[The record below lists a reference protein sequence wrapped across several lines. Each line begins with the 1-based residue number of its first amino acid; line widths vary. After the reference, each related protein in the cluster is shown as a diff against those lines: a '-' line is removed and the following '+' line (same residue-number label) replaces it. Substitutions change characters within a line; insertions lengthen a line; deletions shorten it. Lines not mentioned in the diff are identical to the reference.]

1 MATLTI
7 RGVPEDLHEDL
18 KDRAERNRRSLNSE
32 ILVILERALR
42 GPPREGQEPDADRS
56 YPSRPFDSGRI
67 VRERAG
73 DFLPPPPDAIK
84 RLLGERRQDLRALGV
99 RRIGLFGS
107 ILRGTAGAES
117 DIDVLVEFDPAEK
130 TYDRFAA
137 LASYLERLLGRRVD
151 LVTTEGLSPFI
162 GPRILE
168 EVEFVA
174 VGA

>member
-7 RGVPEDLHEDL
+7 RGVPDDLHEAL
-18 KDRAERNRRSLNSE
+18 KERADRRRRSLNSE
-32 ILVILERALR
+32 ILVLLEAALR
-42 GPPREGQEPDADRS
+42 VSPDEPGAEGVHPRYAPE
-56 YPSRPFDSGRI
+56 PFDGRRI
-67 VRERAG
+67 IRERLAETA
-73 DFLPPPPDAIK
+73 PPPPAAIR
-84 RLLGERRQDLRALGV
+84 RLLLDRRQDLRALGV

-107 ILRGTAGAES
+107 ILRGTASPDS
-117 DIDVLVEFDPAEK
+117 DVDLLVDFDPAEK

-137 LASYLERLLGRRVD
+137 LASYLERLLGRSVD

-174 VGA
+174 V

>member
-7 RGVPEDLHEDL
+7 RAVPEDLHEEL
-18 KDRAERNRRSLNSE
+18 KDRAEGNRRSLNSE
-32 ILVILERALR
+32 ILVILEGALR
-42 GPPREGQEPDADRS
+42 GLPRESEQPGADRS
-56 YPSRPFDSGRI
+56 YPSRPFDSGWI
-67 VRERAG
+67 VRERA
-73 DFLPPPPDAIK
+73 DDSLPPPPDAIK
-84 RLLGERRQDLRALGV
+84 RLLRERRQDLRALGV

-107 ILRGTAGAES
+107 ILRGTARADS

>member
-1 MATLTI
+1 MSTLTI
-7 RGVPEDLHEDL
+7 RGVPDDLHEAL
-18 KDRAERNRRSLNSE
+18 KARAERNRRSLNSE
-32 ILVILERALR
+32 ILVLLESAA
-42 GPPREGQEPDADRS
+42 GDRS
-56 YPSRPFDSGRI
+56 IGAGTANIDAAYDAAASPGWI

-73 DFLPPPPDAIK
+73 TTTPPRAEAIK

-107 ILRGTAGAES
+107 ILRGTAHTDS
-117 DIDVLVEFDPAEK
+117 DVDVLVEFDPAEK

-137 LASYLERLLGRRVD
+137 LASYLERLLDTRVD

-168 EVEFVA
+168 EAEFVA
-174 VGA
+174 VGV

>member
-7 RGVPEDLHEDL
+7 RGVPEDLHERL
-18 KDRAERNRRSLNSE
+18 KDRAEANRRSLNSE
-32 ILVILERALR
+32 ILVLLEGA
-42 GPPREGQEPDADRS
+42 ACA
-56 YPSRPFDSGRI
+56 PSRVGELPDIEGGYRQQGFDGRWI
-67 VRERAG
+67 LRERG
-73 DFLPPPPDAIK
+73 GEPPPPDTIK
-84 RLLGERRQDLRALGV
+84 RVFGERRQDLRALGV

-107 ILRGTAGAES
+107 ILRGTARADS
-117 DIDVLVEFDPAEK
+117 DVDVLVEFDPAEK

>member
-32 ILVILERALR
+32 ILVVLEGALR
-42 GPPREGQEPDADRS
+42 GPPRAGEPPDADRS
-56 YPSRPFDSGRI
+56 YRQEAFDPRWV

-73 DFLPPPPDAIK
+73 ESLPPPPDTVK

-107 ILRGTAGAES
+107 ILRGTARADS
-117 DIDVLVEFDPAEK
+117 DVDVLVEFDPAEK

-168 EVEFVA
+168 EAEFVA

>member
-7 RGVPEDLHEDL
+7 RSVPEDLHEAL
-18 KDRAERNRRSLNSE
+18 KERAERTRRSLNSE
-32 ILVILERALR
+32 ILVLLERAVLD
-42 GPPREGQEPDADRS
+42 DAPYDRPE
-56 YPSRPFDSGRI
+56 YLDQRWI
-67 VRERAG
+67 VREGGAATPG
-73 DFLPPPPDAIK
+73 AASPEAIT
-84 RLLGERRQDLRALGV
+84 RLWRERRQDLRALGV

-107 ILRGTAGAES
+107 TLRGTAGPDS
-117 DIDVLVEFDPAEK
+117 DVDVLVEFDPAEK

-137 LASYLERLLGRRVD
+137 LASYLERMLGRRVD

-168 EVEFVA
+168 EVELVA